1 MERKERLNEKYGW
14 VVFLGL
20 GLLWLVVGLTQLF
33 NPEELIE
40 NEAQHIIGMSLSEL
54 EALFPEATELVR
66 FQFGTVGVLKTS
78 WSLLVL
84 SITLWPYRK
93 GEKWAW
99 YTLWL
104 VPAVLVGQ
112 GLWYSVFLGDF
123 SEMLPSIAIVTVTL
137 VALLLP
143 YRKFFPRWPRSTS
156 R

>member
-20 GLLWLVVGLTQLF
+20 GLLWLVVGLSQLF
-33 NPEELIE
+33 NPEGLIE

-54 EALFPEATELVR
+54 EASFPEATELVR
-66 FQFGTVGVLKTS
+66 FLFGTIGVLKTS

-99 YTLWL
+99 YTMWL
-104 VPAVLVGQ
+104 VPAVLVHQ

-123 SEMLPSIAIVTVTL
+123 NEMLPYIPIVAVTL
-137 VALLLP
+137 LGLLLP
-143 YRKFFPRWPRSTS
+143 YRKFFPK
-156 R
+156 

>member
-20 GLLWLVVGLTQLF
+20 GLLWLVVGLSQLF
-33 NPEELIE
+33 NPEELID
-40 NEAQHIIGMSLSEL
+40 NEAQHIIGTSLSEL
-54 EALFPEATELVR
+54 EASFPEATELVR
-66 FQFGTVGVLKTS
+66 FLFGTVGVLKTS

-84 SITLWPYRK
+84 SIILWPYRK

-104 VPAVLVGQ
+104 VPAVLVSQ
-112 GLWYSVFLGDF
+112 GLWYSVYLGDF
-123 SEMLPSIAIVTVTL
+123 SEMLAYIPIVTVTL

-143 YRKFFPRWPRSTS
+143 YRKFFPK
-156 R
+156 

>member
-33 NPEELIE
+33 NPEEYLD
-40 NEAQHIIGMSLSEL
+40 NEVQHITGMSLSEL
-54 EALFPEATELVR
+54 EASFPEATEMVR
-66 FQFGTVGVLKTS
+66 FLFGSVGVLKTS

-123 SEMLPSIAIVTVTL
+123 SEMLAYIPIVTVTL

-143 YRKFFPRWPRSTS
+143 YRKFFPK
-156 R
+156 